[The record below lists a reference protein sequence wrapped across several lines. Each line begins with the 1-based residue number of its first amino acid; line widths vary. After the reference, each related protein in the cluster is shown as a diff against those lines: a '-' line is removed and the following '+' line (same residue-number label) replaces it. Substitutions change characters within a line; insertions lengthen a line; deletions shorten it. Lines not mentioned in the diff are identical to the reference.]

1 MRQLRFRMLLVLC
14 ALAVGGAVWLGA
26 AIQRDSATASA
37 ERMRALTTLRSS
49 VLDQATASRNPAAGE
64 AAIRARRAQERREYA
79 AAIAVLRE
87 AAAGDADVARA
98 LSAVEEA
105 ETRWRERLDAMP
117 IGPPP
122 ARPSAAAAARS
133 QAMQALLETFNAA
146 VDALDVELERLRRD
160 DQEISA
166 LATVVLA
173 LLAVLVVGGAGML
186 LLHRRLRSEAAVAEA
201 ERRHRARQ
209 DELGQALLSA
219 ASEDEVHELLERH
232 LEDPRRTVAVL
243 ESDPARNRLVTRTA
257 LDPRGPLA
265 AALVDAVPRDCAAV
279 RLGALHAERDG
290 DDSLL
295 RCELCGKAGRD
306 RLCAPLVAS
315 GEVIGSVLAAQDEPL
330 DDETRRRVAESVTIA
345 APVLANLRTIAIAES
360 RAATDALTG
369 LPNRRALDDT
379 LKRMVAQALRRDAP
393 LAVISIDLDHFKDVN
408 DRFGHDKGDAVL
420 AAVGAALSANTRA
433 SDVVGRWG
441 GEEFLVLAPDTPLPG
456 ALALAETLR
465 AAVARIAVVG
475 VELPVTASMG
485 VAICPDDATGPD
497 LLLRQADRGLYAAKG
512 LGRNRVERAPEA
524 APAAAPTPA

>member
-1 MRQLRFRMLLVLC
+1 MRQLRFRMLLLLC

-26 AIQRDSATASA
+26 AIQRDSSTSAA
-37 ERMRALTTLRSS
+37 ERMRALATLRAS
-49 VLDQATASRNPAAGE
+49 VVDQATATRNPVIGE
-64 AAIRARRAQERREYA
+64 VAIRARREQERREYA
-79 AAIAVLRE
+79 AAVATLRE
-87 AAAGDADVARA
+87 AAAGDTGVAHA
-98 LSAVEEA
+98 LDAVVETEA
-105 ETRWRERLDAMP
+105 RWREALDNAP
-117 IGPPP
+117 IG
-122 ARPSAAAAARS
+122 RAAERS
-133 QAMQALLETFNAA
+133 GTLVALLESFNAA

-160 DQEISA
+160 DQQISA

-186 LLHRRLRSEAAVAEA
+186 VLHRRLRAEAATAEA

-219 ASEDEVHELLERH
+219 ASEDEVHDLLERH
-232 LEDPRRTVAVL
+232 LDGPGRTIAVL
-243 ESDPARNRLVTRTA
+243 ESDLARNRLVTPSPIDPASPLATA
-257 LDPRGPLA
+257 LAEA
-265 AALVDAVPRDCAAV
+265 APRDCAAV
-279 RLGALHAERDG
+279 RLGAPHDERDG
-290 DDSLL
+290 DESLL
-295 RCELCGKAGRD
+295 RCELCRATGRE

-315 GEVIGSVLAAQDEPL
+315 GEVIGSVLAAQDEPF

-369 LPNRRALDDT
+369 LPNRRALDET
-379 LKRMVAQALRRDAP
+379 LKRMVAQALRREAP

-475 VELPVTASMG
+475 VELPISASMG
-485 VAICPDDATGPD
+485 VAICPDDAASQD
-497 LLLRQADRGLYAAKG
+497 LLLRQADRGLYAAKA

>member
-1 MRQLRFRMLLVLC
+1 MRQLRFRMLLLLC

-26 AIQRDSATASA
+26 AIQRDSSTSAA
-37 ERMRALTTLRSS
+37 ERMRALATLRAS
-49 VLDQATASRNPAAGE
+49 VVDQATASRNPTIGE

-79 AAIAVLRE
+79 AAVATLHE
-87 AAAGDADVARA
+87 AAAGDTGVARA
-98 LSAVEEA
+98 LDAVVEA
-105 ETRWRERLDAMP
+105 EARWREALDNAP
-117 IGPPP
+117 VGPP
-122 ARPSAAAAARS
+122 AAAPNREAADRS
-133 QAMQALLETFNAA
+133 GALQALLESFNAS

-173 LLAVLVVGGAGML
+173 LLAVLVVGGSGML
-186 LLHRRLRSEAAVAEA
+186 VLHRRLRAEAAAAEA
-201 ERRHRARQ
+201 ERRYRARQ

-219 ASEDEVHELLERH
+219 ASEDEVHDLLERH
-232 LEDPRRTVAVL
+232 LEAPGRTIAVL
-243 ESDPARNRLVTRTA
+243 ESDAARNRLLSQTP
-257 LDPRGPLA
+257 LDPTSPLA
-265 AALVDAVPRDCAAV
+265 ARLVDAAPRTCAAI
-279 RLGALHAERDG
+279 RLGAAHAERDG

-295 RCELCGKAGRD
+295 RCDLCAATGRE
-306 RLCAPLVAS
+306 RLCAPLAAS
-315 GEVIGSVLAAQDEPL
+315 GEVIGAVLAAQDEPF
-330 DDETRRRVAESVTIA
+330 DDECRRRIAESVTIA

-369 LPNRRALDDT
+369 LPNRRALDET
-379 LKRMVAQALRRDAP
+379 LKRMVAQALRREAP
-393 LAVISIDLDHFKDVN
+393 LAVVSIDLDHFKDVN

-475 VELPVTASMG
+475 VDLPVSASMG
-485 VAICPDDATGPD
+485 VAICPDDAASQD
-497 LLLRQADRGLYAAKG
+497 LLLRQADRGLYAAKA

-524 APAAAPTPA
+524 APATPTPA